1 MQIVLSASQQLLL
14 VAVDPL
20 VLLRSYSVVAL
31 LQRRTGWRSQRPN
44 AITSLSALIERLIL
58 Q

>member
-1 MQIVLSASQQLLL
+1 MQIVLSESQQLLL
-14 VAVDPL
+14 VALDPL
-20 VLLRSYSVVAL
+20 LLLRSCSVVAL

-44 AITSLSALIERLIL
+44 AISLLALIERLIL